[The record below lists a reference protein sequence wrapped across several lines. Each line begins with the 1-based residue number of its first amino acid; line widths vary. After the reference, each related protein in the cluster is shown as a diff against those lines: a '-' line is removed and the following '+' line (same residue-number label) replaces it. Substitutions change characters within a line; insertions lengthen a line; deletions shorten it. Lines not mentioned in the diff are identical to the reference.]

1 MGVHL
6 LRRQTVARAVVRPR
20 TRRVVTLIAVG
31 IRAGGLALW
40 LAMDLLSLLGLGVVQ
55 TRVINHAVYFR
66 VELLPRATGFVRGSI
81 VLLAGSILAT
91 VLLRGNM
98 RLRILRILRLA
109 MSTTPQSQNQQTH
122 HGRLARHCARS

>member
-1 MGVHL
+1 M
-6 LRRQTVARAVVRPR
+6 
-20 TRRVVTLIAVG
+20 
-31 IRAGGLALW
+31 W

-55 TRVINHAVYFR
+55 TRVINHTVYFR